1 MANVGRPTDYTEEL
15 AAKICNEIATQSKGL
30 ETICRENPDFPTART
45 IHYWAFKNESFFQMY
60 MQARR
65 FQTHK
70 LMDKCLDVAED
81 DEEDTLIKINRARV
95 KIDTYKH
102 NATRLN
108 PETYSERSNKI
119 SADDK
124 KSLVEQLIDK
134 L

>member
-1 MANVGRPTDYTEEL
+1 MSRPTIYSEEL
-15 AAKICNEIATQSKGL
+15 ADKICNEIATQSKGL

-45 IHYWAFKNESFFQMY
+45 VHYWAFKNEAFFQKY
-60 MQARR
+60 MRARK

-70 LMDKCLDVAED
+70 LLDKCLDVAED

-102 NATRLN
+102 NAVRLN
-108 PETYSERSNKI
+108 PETYGDHKKDL